1 MEPLTE
7 RKIILVSR
15 RTRLDD
21 LIARFNTEEQAKFY
35 VEHLGA
41 DFSDYVRERD
51 TYREALAQAERILR
65 ELGRVQ
71 TLARSFLPNF
81 LFGKDDTV
89 VVLGQDGLVANTVK
103 YLSTQPVIGVN
114 PDPTRWDG
122 VLLPFT
128 VRDLGKIVPEVFAA
142 KRRIKEVTMAKA
154 ELNNGQHLHAV
165 NDLFIGPKS
174 HVSARYV
181 IRVGDHEE
189 QHSSSGIIVSTGL
202 GSTGWLKSLLAGA
215 LGVANSLAGNQS
227 VGQARGVA
235 GAPHSGTR
243 SRPSTSA
250 TESSFDWSADYLL
263 FTVREPFPSKT
274 SEASLVFGKVTRE
287 SPLKLT
293 SQMPERGV
301 IFSDGIE
308 DDFLEFNSGTQAL
321 ITVAEEKG
329 HLVV

>member
-7 RKIILVSR
+7 RKIVLVSR
-15 RTRLDD
+15 QTRLDD
-21 LIARFNTEEQAKFY
+21 LIGRFNTLEQAKFY

-51 TYREALAQAERILR
+51 TYRAALVRAEGILR

-103 YLSTQPVIGVN
+103 YLSSQVVIGVN
-114 PDPTRWDG
+114 PDPARWDG

-128 VRDLGKIVPEVFAA
+128 VEDLGKIVPEVFAS
-142 KRRIKEVTMAKA
+142 RRKVKEVTMAKT
-154 ELNNGQHLHAV
+154 ELNNGQRLLAV
-165 NDLFIGPKS
+165 NDFFIGPKS

-181 IRVGDHEE
+181 IRLGDREE

-202 GSTGWLKSLLAGA
+202 GSTGWLKSLLTGA
-215 LGVANSLAGNQS
+215 VGVSQSLSHETAAAAAYDS
-227 VGQARGVA
+227 R
-235 GAPHSGTR
+235 SGR
-243 SRPSTSA
+243 QLKSHAAATSSPPQ
-250 TESSFDWSADYLL
+250 TSFDWGANYLM

-274 SEASLVFGKVTRE
+274 SAASLLFGPVTKE
-287 SPLKLT
+287 APLMLT
-293 SQMPERGV
+293 SQMPENGV

-308 DDFLEFNSGTQAL
+308 SDFLEFNSGTKAV
-321 ITVAEEKG
+321 ITIAGEKG